1 MGLFDIFKPIPD
13 KEIEGLHLPPKPP
26 QMEGD
31 EEIVSVWEGSGNN
44 KFHQRRFFEGYVQY
58 VTVGPDGKRHRYNVY
73 TGYWYTQQL
82 TKQER
87 TRHKLLNILFFLVG
101 AAALVFAC
109 TRTIPVNTRWFAA
122 IPSFAGL
129 YAFCWIAVAVF
140 NEFIVPQKRTI
151 GDYRA
156 TSLGLKRGGM
166 MALISS
172 GVTFLITLGYLMAGD
187 GDLRLNLLAAVCELL
202 AAGMGLLVWYLER
215 KVVYEKKLSELAGK
229 YQM

>member
-13 KEIEGLHLPPKPP
+13 KEIKGLHLPPKPP

-31 EEIVSVWEGSGNN
+31 EEVISVWEGSGNT
-44 KFHQRRFFEGYVQY
+44 KFHQRRFFEGYTQY
-58 VTVGPDGKRHRYNVY
+58 VTLDANGKRHRHNVY
-73 TGYWYTQQL
+73 VGYWYTQQL

-101 AAALVFAC
+101 AAALAFAC
-109 TRTIPVNTRWFAA
+109 TRTIPVNTRWFSA

-129 YAFCWIAVAVF
+129 YAFAWIAVAIF
-140 NEFIVPQKRTI
+140 NEFTVPQKRTV

-156 TSLGLKRGGM
+156 SSLGLKRGGM
-166 MALISS
+166 MALICC
-172 GVTFLITLGYLMAGD
+172 GVTFLVTLGYLLAGD
-187 GDLRLNLLAAVCELL
+187 GDFRLNLLAAVCELL
-202 AAGMGLLVWYLER
+202 AAAMGFLVWRLEG

>member
-1 MGLFDIFKPIPD
+1 MGLFDIFKPIPY

-31 EEIVSVWEGSGNN
+31 EEIVSVWEGTGNTI
-44 KFHQRRFFEGYVQY
+44 FHQRRFFEGYVQY
-58 VTVGPDGKRHRYNVY
+58 VTVSPDGKRHRHNVY
-73 TGYWYTQQL
+73 TGYWYTQRL

-87 TRHKLLNILFFLVG
+87 TRHKLWNILLFLVG
-101 AAALVFAC
+101 AAALIFAC
-109 TRTIPVNTRWFAA
+109 TRVIPVNTRWFAA

-129 YAFCWIAVAVF
+129 YAFGWIAVAVF

-156 TSLGLKRGGM
+156 TSLGLRRGGM
-166 MALISS
+166 MALVSS
-172 GVTFLITLGYLMAGD
+172 GVTFLVTLGYLLAND
-187 GDLRLNLLAAVCELL
+187 GDFRTNLIAAVCELL
-202 AAGMGLLVWYLER
+202 AAAAGYAVWRLEG
-215 KVVYEKKLSELAGK
+215 KVVYDKKLSELAGK